1 MTETK
6 YIVKTTTQF
15 KRDYKLAV
23 KRGLKIDLLKDIVAA
38 LAMGEKLPE
47 KNKDH
52 ALTGNWVGHR
62 ECHILP
68 DWLLIYRIE
77 DDVLVLTLARTSSH
91 IDLFCFADV
100 FYNSCLCG
108 GCRITP
114 FADFTIVAAGV
125 VGAYF
130 GAVGAIPGGVSSA
143 YWWLLASRLD
153 ANNHGHG
160 VYVEMTWVLVF
171 DITPQ

>member
-6 YIVKTTTQF
+6 YIVKPTTQF
-15 KRDYKLAV
+15 KKDYKLAV
-23 KRGLKIDLLKDIVAA
+23 KRGLKIDLLKDVIAA

-77 DDVLVLTLARTSSH
+77 DDVLVLTLARTGSH
-91 IDLFCFADV
+91 SDLF
-100 FYNSCLCG
+100 G
-108 GCRITP
+108 K
-114 FADFTIVAAGV
+114 
-125 VGAYF
+125 
-130 GAVGAIPGGVSSA
+130 
-143 YWWLLASRLD
+143 
-153 ANNHGHG
+153 
-160 VYVEMTWVLVF
+160 
-171 DITPQ
+171 